1 MSYEN
6 GKTRNVGQYNG
17 LVSAPAVLA
26 GLLLLFFAATF
37 LSDDA
42 MIDTGKLVILPVA
55 AALAAVMG
63 RFWVSALPE
72 DSAINRNSLFVLL
85 FAVVPILL
93 EFLGFIDAILATTFA
108 FMAVS
113 TLFLVKSNRNEE
125 ATILF
130 SMVAGFHVSVAYAA
144 SMPELALAEGDS
156 LQNLL
161 IDVQRAGIAANFFSF
176 YAASLMLGTIFA
188 VLFRGVLYDGG
199 NGSLFDRLPQKI
211 DYSEHR
217 DILVTALA
225 LLIVNLIPLLSL
237 AGISDAA
244 TFEEHHFLGG
254 VWAIVTSVVVMF
266 VAFCRAERWH
276 VLGAVVAVN
285 WLIYTLS
292 HMVEIGVNLPEQL
305 EFLAGNDFGGAF
317 SWLFITFW
325 SNVLAIWLAS
335 SGKFGDIAPRREPS
349 QFRLWWIDNSY
360 SILIGTAVIV
370 GLLVRTGWNVLPAMN
385 ANITGLWDMTG
396 GSDPWYMKRVVD
408 YIVAEHA
415 HFIFDADRAYPRGGI
430 NPRPPLFS
438 WCLALGGM
446 ALGWLTGI
454 SSEEVVWWSVA
465 GLPAIF
471 GALIVLPVAGIANRL
486 HSRQAGIFAAWL
498 MALMPGHIS
507 HSTFGLADHDSFALL
522 FLTLAIYFWVRALGE
537 IGSER
542 VFRNPSSNPLY
553 LVAGIRE
560 MWNRNPIMM
569 AYATLAGISFS
580 TVALGWKGFV
590 YGPGIL
596 FLAFAFQII
605 LNMFRR
611 RDSLPLTS
619 AALQMMLTTFLIPL
633 PFYIWPGLNLLFAP
647 SGFQPMFYIV
657 GFTIALGWV
666 ASSFRDKPWLLVLG
680 SGGVLF
686 GGILSGL
693 WILQT
698 AEYYDGWD
706 ILFTGGFYF
715 SKNKIFGTIGEAQA
729 PSRGVLFASFGPIV
743 TLIALGYAFI
753 LLWRGAREEKQ
764 GLSLAGLWV
773 IIASYMA
780 WTAGRFILNATPAMA
795 VVGAIGIAALWNM
808 ADFSGFIKEWRRAG
822 IGTPRARFRSARTA
836 SVKKPMIPA
845 LVLVFMLV
853 ATQHATYGID
863 SGIPRGETAS
873 GDVDQVIY
881 DITPDV
887 LRFDVGGI
895 SLLDSSSYNPTA
907 NCGNGCWYM
916 GTFGP
921 GFNGGGWNMA
931 YEWLSEQDSDEDFG
945 QRPAFVSWW
954 DYGFQALDSGEHPTV
969 ADNFQSGIPHSG
981 GMLLSSG
988 QEDTLAMFIA
998 TLAQGDRKYSGNGG
1012 FGDDFLAVIENHL
1025 TSVQID
1031 EFQEIL
1037 SLGPGDKE
1045 EVIDRSLVL
1054 IYQNVQEIQDSSF
1067 TGGNLKITTDL
1078 MYGTILD
1085 ENGLP
1090 TEPMWY
1096 VFKDGKQVGNATTN
1110 ETEAKSTFNEAR
1122 GSSQPYDE
1130 QTTHYEIGGYRYTAD
1145 LIDSYD
1151 DVSTD
1156 LHRSNAKLGL
1166 SRAFLTTALSLDEL
1180 VAMYHDISSQ
1190 VVYEVQDYEGS
1201 LGETID
1207 RNNEIRYFAIDDR
1220 LYPLGGAY
1228 YADQSYH
1235 RGQTTGIFYA
1245 PTTLSGLDP
1254 NHYIESV
1261 YETQRGDRP
1270 TVFMSAERYEQEY
1283 LSDVVKQ
1290 QSGAMEDTT
1299 DMIQLV
1305 DIQYQQTESFFE
1317 TMVARIYVGYGT
1329 SSLGLTVDPS
1339 QPGPT
1344 WAISG
1349 TPGSPLENAFPLP
1362 GAMMNHFVIANW
1374 YDDGS
1379 DSPDEDNNSVPDI
1392 FDGGYAAIGRANS
1405 NVKVV
1410 KYYSG
1415 ATVEGTVELNG
1426 IGPVPNARI
1435 LIERD
1440 AFSGEEVVDENGTVT
1455 DQDLRTYWVPIGT
1468 VDADENGHYSFTV
1481 PAGKIRVS
1489 AFFGEPDL
1497 RAARDELTS
1506 GSGGM
1511 LQDVATEVTI
1521 GERNVNLI
1529 TGILGNVSGSQWL
1542 SETIINVSGEDGH
1555 SNGQALINGDIIV
1568 EPSFSTGRLV
1578 WNGEGDFNGQ
1588 AITDAVVELSPA
1600 WDQIQM
1606 EPIMLETSTGSVNGP
1621 DLAFQGIGQ
1630 VTFTGEG
1637 EVISNG
1643 LMTVDNFVGTHT
1655 QTILNGHS
1663 LAGSGEFTGRGILTG
1678 VIDGQDVVDGDCNE
1692 NGTMPENYS
1701 VCTLSDGDFL
1711 IEGAVNATG
1720 RFTSNG
1726 TSSFSQEHNGSSLT
1740 GSGVF
1745 TVDASNDGLESY
1757 GTLNGTG
1764 TFSGEGEFSGPMVQA
1779 GTFHLIDAI
1788 PGNYNVAVIFDD
1800 GTRIEIIDGFNI
1812 PYQGVPSLNQ
1822 IDVAGGS
1829 ISGTLT
1835 DEDGNTLSGSVTMLL
1850 SESEN
1855 NSILGECSEVMYAP
1869 CSLTADEN
1877 GSFEFGPIM
1886 PGEYTFALDMDEDG
1900 FNEVELTHEFDA
1912 EMDSTVD
1919 FPTPVPTV
1927 FDLTFSLNQIIEGVQ
1942 TPVEDLDNLTLLK
1955 SDNSVPPVVAIFD
1968 NNSGNYLAEL
1978 SQGQWI
1984 LSHDLSDS
1992 EQLWEQIDIQSDIS
2006 TSFVFRESMTVVG
2019 TVYYET
2025 NAEVSDSQIQSEV
2038 VDFTQVI
2045 FHWENFTTT
2054 VSTDANGVFNVVLP
2068 IGSVVDAAVFG
2079 NVLNVVNGTRFTVE
2093 EGMENITMV
2102 ARPGYDVS
2110 GNLNLNRLGNY
2121 YSSNLDGWEQ
2131 VTVFATNDAIDAV
2144 WHIEAT
2150 QFGSFNTIL
2159 PAGNWS
2165 FTTDLEWLNASEST
2179 LLVDGENDTL
2189 EMYLYPADSYLEVDF
2204 FLDNSGDNSVAN
2216 GTPVEYKFSVVPVDN
2231 TEGMTVNI
2239 EANGDEWISEGSARV
2254 PLEAGSYRI
2263 NVELS
2268 NARAGDIFGT
2278 RIMSGDAYFEVGFG
2292 GEVIS
2297 RSIGFDPEWKIDLTF
2312 TNESGGPL
2320 ADQLVRFINPEN
2332 TGEVITR
2339 KTDMNGTLVDH
2350 LADGEW
2356 IVVVDSVETDTGVVE
2371 GVRTIITVSE
2381 QTANDAQTISTSEL
2395 ASFSI
2400 RISDSEGVYLQ
2411 GMDLKL
2417 TSNDGLGIVYLDST
2431 NGAGETSGII
2441 SSGSWN
2447 IELNQTMDRT
2457 RYIIDSIELLDGG
2470 LAAGE
2475 NDLIEIIASTHYEL
2489 SGTIFWDLDD
2499 DDDDDVGEGVPEVEI
2514 QMSSEGHDNITQITN
2529 SAGDWSVFVPANT
2542 TWQVSTFREGFDQ
2555 EIESI
2560 AMNAPNS
2567 VEIELTAGYVN
2578 IYGNVTHSDLVDIGD
2593 QVELILI
2600 PSSGMVRDTVVPEK
2614 VLVDGVWNGQWTASV
2629 EPGRW
2634 VIRATLEAS
2643 NLIGM
2648 ASINAD
2654 ISDGGNVDIDLVYG
2668 GWLYLSTQWLDFNGT
2683 QHHASESQ
2691 IEGADIVDE
2700 VEFILSSG
2708 AGVRWDVMLSE
2719 TGEISILMP
2728 TGTIGIEG
2736 KFSVE
2741 QMDRVME
2748 YSTSKSISVPG
2759 SGTDL
2764 TASVTQDILFDRI
2777 SNHTISGTIVSV
2789 TGGELTDAGE
2799 FDDVQAT
2806 LGDDG
2811 DYDSIEFTMSLD
2823 YLGHEPVSTYTVSGN
2838 VAGTDGKDWSV
2849 EVWDDSI
2856 DNWTTP
2862 FTFEFGLDSNN
2873 STSYD
2878 NLRLR
2883 ITPAN
2888 QSTAQSLSNGH
2899 TVDIRFTSADGYQFE
2914 QEVVV
2919 RIPQFHNFELREPL
2933 LDIYG
2938 IRPGEELSIPILFT
2952 NSGNGDERFEFV
2964 FDDTQLPPDWERTG
2978 ATSHTLGAFVDS
2990 THTIKVIAPEN
3001 ATGTED
3007 FIITMSVTD
3016 KNNGTY
3022 APLVIRVKT
3031 SLPVLEISNVY
3042 SNGDPL
3048 FGTIHTFTVVVENT
3062 GLVDAQDVKLVGTVR
3077 GKNVTSS
3084 VTQDVLSG
3092 DSVTYLIDVNLTD
3105 FDGPS
3110 QEWFDFEIVTE
3121 GQEFSEEPEIVSKRY
3136 SLKAPAVDD
3145 STATTVIGVVLA
3157 LILVFVVWYFTR
3169 SGSRRPGAPF

>member
-1 MSYEN
+1 M
-6 GKTRNVGQYNG
+6 
-17 LVSAPAVLA
+17 
-26 GLLLLFFAATF
+26 
-37 LSDDA
+37 
-42 MIDTGKLVILPVA
+42 
-55 AALAAVMG
+55 
-63 RFWVSALPE
+63 
-72 DSAINRNSLFVLL
+72 
-85 FAVVPILL
+85 
-93 EFLGFIDAILATTFA
+93 
-108 FMAVS
+108 
-113 TLFLVKSNRNEE
+113 
-125 ATILF
+125 
-130 SMVAGFHVSVAYAA
+130 
-144 SMPELALAEGDS
+144 
-156 LQNLL
+156 
-161 IDVQRAGIAANFFSF
+161 
-176 YAASLMLGTIFA
+176 
-188 VLFRGVLYDGG
+188 
-199 NGSLFDRLPQKI
+199 
-211 DYSEHR
+211 
-217 DILVTALA
+217 
-225 LLIVNLIPLLSL
+225 IVNLIPLYSL
-237 AGISDAA
+237 ATISDAA
-244 TFEEHHFLGG
+244 TFEEHHYLGG
-254 VWAIVTSVVVMF
+254 VWALVTSVVVMF

-292 HMVEIGVNLPEQL
+292 HLVEIGVSLPEQL
-305 EFLAGNDFGGAF
+305 EFLAGNDFAGAF
-317 SWLFITFW
+317 SWFFITFW
-325 SNVLAIWLAS
+325 LNVLAIMLAS
-335 SGKFGDIAPRREPS
+335 SGRFGDIAPRREPS
-349 QFRLWWIDNSY
+349 QFRLWWRDNSY
-360 SILIGTAVIV
+360 SILVGSAVIV
-370 GLLVRTGWNVLPAMN
+370 GLLIRTGWNVLPAMN

-415 HFIFDADRAYPRGGI
+415 HFIFDADRSYPSGGI

-438 WCLALGGM
+438 WGLALGGL
-446 ALGWLTGI
+446 ALEWLTGI
-454 SSEEVVWWSVA
+454 AAEEVVWWSVA
-465 GLPAIF
+465 GMPAIF

-486 HSRQAGIFAAWL
+486 HSAQAGIFAAWL

-542 VFRNPSSNPLY
+542 VFRNPSANPLY
-553 LVAGIRE
+553 LIAGIRE
-560 MWNRNPIMM
+560 MWNRNPVMM
-569 AYATLAGISFS
+569 SYATLAGISFS

-596 FLAFAFQII
+596 FLAFAFQIV

-619 AALQMMLTTFLIPL
+619 AALQMMFTTFLIPL
-633 PFYIWPGLNLLFAP
+633 PFYIWPGLNLLWAP

-657 GFTIALGWV
+657 GFTFALGWV

-680 SGGVLF
+680 SGGLLF
-686 GGILSGL
+686 GGILSAL

-764 GLSLAGLWV
+764 GLSLVGLWV
-773 IIASYMA
+773 LIASYMA

-808 ADFSGFIKEWRRAG
+808 ADFSGFVKEWRRAG

-853 ATQHATYGID
+853 ATQHATYGVD

-887 LRFDVGGI
+887 MRFDIGGL

-945 QRPAFVSWW
+945 RRPAFVSWW

-998 TLAQGDRKYSGNGG
+998 TLAQGDRQYSANGE
-1012 FGDDFLAVIENHL
+1012 FGEEFTQTIQNHL
-1025 TSVQID
+1025 TTEQIE
-1031 EFQEIL
+1031 EFHDIL
-1037 SLGPGDKE
+1037 SLGPGQKQF
-1045 EVIDRSLVL
+1045 VIDRSLVL
-1054 IYQNVQEIQDSSF
+1054 IYQNVQEVQDSSF
-1067 TGGNLKITTDL
+1067 TAGNLEITTDL
-1078 MYGTILD
+1078 MHGTILD

-1090 TEPMWY
+1090 TEPMWF

-1110 ETEAKSTFNEAR
+1110 ETEAKSIFDQAR
-1122 GSSQPYDE
+1122 GSSQPYE
-1130 QTTHYEIGGYRYTAD
+1130 EHTTHYEIGGYRYTAD
-1145 LIDSYD
+1145 LIESYD
-1151 DVSTD
+1151 DVSTN
-1156 LHRSNAKLGL
+1156 LHRANAKLGL
-1166 SRAFLTTALSLDEL
+1166 SRAFLTTALTLDEL
-1180 VAMYHDISSQ
+1180 VEMYHDISSQ

-1201 LGETID
+1201 LGETIE

-1270 TVFMSAERYEQEY
+1270 TVFMTAERYEQEY
-1283 LSDVVKQ
+1283 MSDVVKQ
-1290 QSGAMEDTT
+1290 QSGAMEDST

-1392 FDGGYAAIGRANS
+1392 FDGGYAAIGRANA

-1415 ATVEGTVELNG
+1415 ATIEGTVELDG
-1426 IGPVPNARI
+1426 IGPIPNARI

-1440 AFSGEEVVDENGTVT
+1440 AFSGEEVADENGTVT
-1455 DQDLRTYWVPIGT
+1455 DQDPRTYWIPIGT
-1468 VDADENGHYSFTV
+1468 VDADENGDYSFTV

-1489 AFFGEPDL
+1489 AFFGESDL
-1497 RAARDELTS
+1497 RAARDELAS
-1506 GSGGM
+1506 GGGGM
-1511 LQDVATEVTI
+1511 LQDVATESTI

-1568 EPSFSTGRLV
+1568 EPSFSTGRLI
-1578 WNGEGDFNGQ
+1578 WNGAGSFSGQ

-1606 EPIMLETSTGSVNGP
+1606 QPIMLETSTGSVNGP

-1643 LMTVDNFVGTHT
+1643 LMTVNDFVGTHT
-1655 QTILNGHS
+1655 QTILHGHS
-1663 LAGSGEFTGRGILTG
+1663 LAGSGEFTGRGTLSG
-1678 VIDGQDVVDGDCNE
+1678 VIDGEEIVDGDCNE

-1701 VCTLSDGDFL
+1701 VCSLSDGDFL
-1711 IEGAVNATG
+1711 IEGAINATG

-1726 TSSFSQEHNGSSLT
+1726 TSSFSQEHNGSSLI
-1740 GSGVF
+1740 GAGVF
-1745 TVDASNDGLESY
+1745 TVDASNDELESY

-1788 PGNYNVAVIFDD
+1788 PGNYNVAVIFND
-1800 GTRIEIIDGFNI
+1800 GTRIEIIDGFNV
-1812 PYQGVPSLNQ
+1812 PFRGVPSLHQ

-1835 DEDGNTLSGSVTMLL
+1835 DENGNTLAGSVTMVH
-1850 SESEN
+1850 SESDN
-1855 NSILGECSEVMYAP
+1855 DTILGECSEVMYAP
-1869 CSLTADEN
+1869 CMLTADEN

-1886 PGEYTFALDMDEDG
+1886 PGEYYFALDMDEDG
-1900 FNEVELTHEFDA
+1900 FNEVELRHEFDA
-1912 EMDSTVD
+1912 EMDSQVE
-1919 FPTPVPTV
+1919 FPTPIPNV
-1927 FDLTFSLNQIIEGVQ
+1927 FDLRFSLSQIVDGLQ
-1942 TPVEDLDNLTLLK
+1942 TPVENLDNLTLAK
-1955 SDNSVPPVVAIFD
+1955 SDNSAAPVVAVFD
-1968 NNSGNYLAEL
+1968 NVSGEYLAEL
-1978 SQGQWI
+1978 PQGQWI

-1992 EQLWEQIDIQSDIS
+1992 EQLWEQIELESDIS
-2006 TSFVFRESMTVVG
+2006 TSFTFRESMNVIG
-2019 TVYYET
+2019 TVYYDT
-2025 NAEVSDSQIQSEV
+2025 NAEVTNSTIQAEV

-2054 VSTDANGVFNVVLP
+2054 ETTDANGVFNVVLP

-2102 ARPGYDVS
+2102 ARPGYDVN

-2121 YSSNLDGWEQ
+2121 YSSNLEGWEQ
-2131 VTVFATNDAIDAV
+2131 VTVFATNEDIDAV
-2144 WHIEAT
+2144 WHIDVT
-2150 QFGSFNTIL
+2150 QFGTFNTIL
-2159 PAGNWS
+2159 PEGNWT
-2165 FTTDLEWLNASEST
+2165 FTTDLEWLNASEAT
-2179 LLVDGENDTL
+2179 LMVDGENDTV
-2189 EMYLYPADSYLEVDF
+2189 EMYLYPAMSFLEIDF
-2204 FLDNSGDNSVAN
+2204 FLDNTGDNSVAN
-2216 GTPVEYKFSVVPVDN
+2216 GTLVNYQFSIVPLENSAGLTINVEEDG
-2231 TEGMTVNI
+2231 E
-2239 EANGDEWISEGSARV
+2239 EWISQGFARV
-2254 PLEAGSYRI
+2254 PVEAGSYRI

-2278 RIMSGDAYFEVGFG
+2278 RIMTGDAYFEVGFG
-2292 GEVIS
+2292 GEVVS
-2297 RSIGFDPEWKIDLTF
+2297 RSIGFDPEWKVDLTF

-2320 ADQLVRFINPEN
+2320 VDQLVRFINPEN
-2332 TGEVITR
+2332 SGEVITR
-2339 KTDMNGTLVDH
+2339 KTDMNGTLIDH

-2356 IVVVDSVETDTGVVE
+2356 IVVIDSVETDTGVIE
-2371 GVRTIITVSE
+2371 GVRTTISVSE
-2381 QTANDAQTISTSEL
+2381 QNANNAVTISTSEL
-2395 ASFSI
+2395 ASFSV
-2400 RISDSEGVYLQ
+2400 RISDSNGIYLQ
-2411 GMDLKL
+2411 DMDLKL
-2417 TSNDGLGIVYLDST
+2417 TSNDGLGTVYLDST
-2431 NGAGETSGII
+2431 DESGQTSGII

-2447 IELNQTMDRT
+2447 IELNQTVDRT
-2457 RYIIDSIELLDGG
+2457 RYVISSIELLDGG
-2470 LAAGE
+2470 LVAGE
-2475 NDLIEIIASTHYEL
+2475 NDLIDIIASTHYEM
-2489 SGTIFWDLDD
+2489 SGTIFWDHDD
-2499 DDDDDVGEGVPEVEI
+2499 DDDADVGEGVPDVEI
-2514 QMSSEGHDNITQITN
+2514 LMTSEGQDNISQITN
-2529 SAGDWSVFVPANT
+2529 AAGEWSVFVPADT

-2555 EIESI
+2555 EMESI

-2567 VEIELTAGYVN
+2567 VEIELTAGYVD
-2578 IYGNVTHSDLVDIGD
+2578 IFGNVSHSDLSNIGE

-2600 PSSGMVRDTVVPEK
+2600 PSHGMVRDRVVPDK
-2614 VLVDGVWNGQWTASV
+2614 VFENGVWNGQWTASV

-2634 VIRATLEAS
+2634 IIRATLESS
-2643 NLIGM
+2643 NLVGM
-2648 ASINAD
+2648 ASIDAD
-2654 ISDGGNVDIDLVYG
+2654 ISDGGNVDIDLLYG
-2668 GWLYLSTQWLDFNGT
+2668 GWLYLATQWLDFNGT
-2683 QHHASESQ
+2683 QHHASESEIQ
-2691 IEGADIVDE
+2691 GAEIIGE

-2708 AGVRWDVMLSE
+2708 AGVRWDAMLTE

-2728 TGTIGIEG
+2728 TGMIGVEG
-2736 KFSVE
+2736 SFSVD

-2748 YSTSKSISVPG
+2748 YSTSKSINVPG

-2777 SNHTISGTIVSV
+2777 SNHTISATIVSV
-2789 TGGELTDAGE
+2789 TGGELTDEGE

-2806 LGDDG
+2806 LGDEG
-2811 DYDSIEFTMSLD
+2811 EYDSIEFTMSLD
-2823 YLGHEPVSTYTVSGN
+2823 YLGHETVSSYTVSGN
-2838 VAGTDGKDWSV
+2838 VAGTDGQYWSV
-2849 EVWDDSI
+2849 EAWDQSAE
-2856 DNWTTP
+2856 NWTSP

-2873 STSYD
+2873 STTYD
-2878 NLRLR
+2878 NLLLR

-2888 QSTAQSLSNGH
+2888 QSTAQSLTNGH

-2914 QEVVV
+2914 QEVIV
-2919 RIPQFHNFELREPL
+2919 RIPQFHDFELREPL

-2938 IRPGEELSIPILFT
+2938 IRPGEELSIPLLFT

-2964 FDDTQLPPDWERTG
+2964 FDDTQLPPDWQRTG
-2978 ATSHTLGAFVDS
+2978 ATSHTVGAFVDT

-3001 ATGTED
+3001 ATGSED
-3007 FIITMSVTD
+3007 FIITISVTD

-3022 APLVIRVKT
+3022 PPLVIRVKT

-3062 GLVDAQDVKLVGTVR
+3062 GLVDAEKVKLVGTVR
-3077 GKNVTSS
+3077 GKNVSSS

-3092 DSVTYLIDVNLTD
+3092 DSVTYLIDINLTD

-3110 QEWFDFEIVTE
+3110 QEWFDFEISTE
-3121 GQEFSEEPEIVSKRY
+3121 GQEFGEEPETVSKRY
-3136 SLKAPAVDD
+3136 SLKAQAVDD
-3145 STATTVIGVVLA
+3145 STPTTVIGIILA
-3157 LILVFVVWYFTR
+3157 IILVFVVWYFTR

>member
-6 GKTRNVGQYNG
+6 GKTRDVGQYNG

-26 GLLLLFFAATF
+26 GLLLLLFAATS

-72 DSAINRNSLFVLL
+72 DSPLNRNSLFVLL
-85 FAVVPILL
+85 FAVGPIAL
-93 EFLGFIDAILATTFA
+93 EILGFIDAILATTFA
-108 FMAVS
+108 FVAVS
-113 TLFLVKSNRNEE
+113 TLILVKSNRNEE

-130 SMVAGFHVSVAYAA
+130 SMVAGFHVSAAYAA
-144 SMPELALAEGDS
+144 SMPELALSEGDS

-199 NGSLFDRLPQKI
+199 NGSLFDRLPKKI
-211 DYSEHR
+211 DFSEHR
-217 DILVTALA
+217 DILITSFI
-225 LLIVNLIPLLSL
+225 LLIVNLIPLYSL
-237 AGISDAA
+237 ATISDAA
-244 TFEEHHFLGG
+244 TFEEHHYLGG
-254 VWAIVTSVVVMF
+254 VWALVTSVVVMF

-292 HMVEIGVNLPEQL
+292 HLVEIGVSLPEQL

-317 SWLFITFW
+317 SWFFITFW
-325 SNVLAIWLAS
+325 LNVLAIMLAS
-335 SGKFGDIAPRREPS
+335 NGRFGDIAPRREPS
-349 QFRLWWIDNSY
+349 QFRLWWRDNSY
-360 SILIGTAVIV
+360 SILVGSAVIV
-370 GLLVRTGWNVLPAMN
+370 GLLIRTGWNVLPAMN

-415 HFIFDADRAYPRGGI
+415 HFIFDADRSYPSGGI

-438 WCLALGGM
+438 WCLALGGL
-446 ALGWLTGI
+446 ALEWLTGI
-454 SSEEVVWWSVA
+454 AAEEVVWWSVA

-486 HSRQAGIFAAWL
+486 HSAQAGIFAAWL

-542 VFRNPSSNPLY
+542 VFRDPSANPLY

-560 MWNRNPIMM
+560 MWNRNPVMM
-569 AYATLAGISFS
+569 SYATLAGISFS

-596 FLAFAFQII
+596 FLAFAFQIV

-619 AALQMMLTTFLIPL
+619 AALQMMFTTFLIPL
-633 PFYIWPGLNLLFAP
+633 PFYIWPGLNLLWAP

-680 SGGVLF
+680 SGGLLF
-686 GGILSGL
+686 GGILSAL

-764 GLSLAGLWV
+764 GLSLVGLWV
-773 IIASYMA
+773 LIASYMA

-808 ADFSGFIKEWRRAG
+808 ADFSSFIKEWRRAG

-836 SVKKPMIPA
+836 SMKKPMIPA

-887 LRFDVGGI
+887 MRFDIGGL

-931 YEWLSEQDSDEDFG
+931 YDWLSEQDSDEDFG

-981 GMLLSSG
+981 GMLLSSS

-998 TLAQGDRKYSGNGG
+998 TLAQGDRQYSGNGE
-1012 FGDDFLAVIENHL
+1012 FGEEFTQAIQNHL
-1025 TSVQID
+1025 TTEQIE
-1031 EFQEIL
+1031 EFHDIL
-1037 SLGPGDKE
+1037 SLGPGQKQF
-1045 EVIDRSLVL
+1045 VIDRSLVL
-1054 IYQNVQEIQDSSF
+1054 IYQNVQEVQDSSF
-1067 TGGNLKITTDL
+1067 TAGNLKITTDL
-1078 MYGTILD
+1078 MHGTILD

-1090 TEPMWY
+1090 TEPMWF

-1110 ETEAKSTFNEAR
+1110 ETEAKSIFDQAR
-1122 GSSQPYDE
+1122 GSSQPYEE

-1145 LIDSYD
+1145 LIESYD
-1151 DVSTD
+1151 DVSTN
-1156 LHRSNAKLGL
+1156 LHRANAKLGL
-1166 SRAFLTTALSLDEL
+1166 SRAFLTTALTLDEL
-1180 VAMYHDISSQ
+1180 VEMYHDISSQ

-1201 LGETID
+1201 LGETIE

-1283 LSDVVKQ
+1283 MSDVVKQ
-1290 QSGAMEDTT
+1290 QSGAMEDST

-1415 ATVEGTVELNG
+1415 ATIEGTVELDG

-1440 AFSGEEVVDENGTVT
+1440 AFSGEEVADENGTVT
-1455 DQDLRTYWVPIGT
+1455 DQDPRTYWIPIGT
-1468 VDADENGHYSFTV
+1468 VDADENGDYSFTV

-1489 AFFGEPDL
+1489 AFFGESDL
-1497 RAARDELTS
+1497 RAARDELAS
-1506 GSGGM
+1506 GGGGM
-1511 LQDVATEVTI
+1511 LQDVATESTI

-1568 EPSFSTGRLV
+1568 EPSFSTGRLI
-1578 WNGEGDFNGQ
+1578 WNGAGSFSGQ

-1606 EPIMLETSTGSVNGP
+1606 QPIMLETSTGSVNGP

-1643 LMTVDNFVGTHT
+1643 LMTVNDFVGTHT
-1655 QTILNGHS
+1655 QTILHGHS
-1663 LAGSGEFTGRGILTG
+1663 LAGYGEFTGRGTLSGI
-1678 VIDGQDVVDGDCNE
+1678 IDGEDIVDGDCNE

-1701 VCTLSDGDFL
+1701 VCSLSGGDFL

-1726 TSSFSQEHNGSSLT
+1726 TSSFSQEHNGSSLI
-1740 GSGVF
+1740 GAGVF
-1745 TVDASNDGLESY
+1745 TVDASNEELDSY

-1788 PGNYNVAVIFDD
+1788 PGNYNVAVIFND
-1800 GTRIEIIDGFNI
+1800 GTRIEIIDGFNV
-1812 PYQGVPSLNQ
+1812 PFRGVPSLHQ

-1835 DEDGNTLSGSVTMLL
+1835 DQNGNTLAGSVTMVH
-1850 SESEN
+1850 SESDN
-1855 NSILGECSEVMYAP
+1855 DTILGECSEVMYAP
-1869 CSLTADEN
+1869 CMLTADEN

-1900 FNEVELTHEFDA
+1900 FNEVELRHEFDA
-1912 EMDSTVD
+1912 EMDSQVE
-1919 FPTPVPTV
+1919 FPTPIPTV
-1927 FDLTFSLNQIIEGVQ
+1927 FDLRFSLSQIVDGLQTSVEGL
-1942 TPVEDLDNLTLLK
+1942 ENLTLVK
-1955 SDNSVPPVVAIFD
+1955 SDNSAAPVVAVFD
-1968 NNSGNYLAEL
+1968 NDTGEYLAEL

-1992 EQLWEQIDIQSDIS
+1992 EQLWEQIDLESDIS
-2006 TSFVFRESMTVVG
+2006 TSFTFRESMNVIG
-2019 TVYYET
+2019 TVYYDT
-2025 NAEVSDSQIQSEV
+2025 NAEVTDSTIQAEV

-2054 VSTDANGVFNVVLP
+2054 ETTDANGVFNVVLP

-2079 NVLNVVNGTRFTVE
+2079 SVLNVVNGTRFTVE

-2102 ARPGYDVS
+2102 ARPGYDVN

-2121 YSSNLDGWEQ
+2121 YSSNLEGWEQ
-2131 VTVFATNDAIDAV
+2131 VTVFATNDDIDAV
-2144 WHIEAT
+2144 WHIDVT
-2150 QFGSFNTIL
+2150 QFGTFNTIL
-2159 PAGNWS
+2159 PEGNWT
-2165 FTTDLEWLNASEST
+2165 FTTDLEWLNASEAT
-2179 LLVDGENDTL
+2179 LMVDGENDTV
-2189 EMYLYPADSYLEVDF
+2189 EMYLYPAMSFLEIDF
-2204 FLDNSGDNSVAN
+2204 FLDNTGDNSVAN
-2216 GTPVEYKFSVVPVDN
+2216 GTLVNYQFSIVPLENSAGLTINVEEDG
-2231 TEGMTVNI
+2231 E
-2239 EANGDEWISEGSARV
+2239 EWISQGFARV
-2254 PLEAGSYRI
+2254 PVEAGSYRI

-2278 RIMSGDAYFEVGFG
+2278 RIMTGDAYFEVGFG
-2292 GEVIS
+2292 GEVVS
-2297 RSIGFDPEWKIDLTF
+2297 RSIGFDPEWKVDLTF

-2320 ADQLVRFINPEN
+2320 VDQLVRFINPEN
-2332 TGEVITR
+2332 SGEVITR
-2339 KTDMNGTLVDH
+2339 KTDMNGTLIDH

-2356 IVVVDSVETDTGVVE
+2356 IVVIESVETDTGVIE
-2371 GVRTIITVSE
+2371 GVRTTISVSE
-2381 QTANDAQTISTSEL
+2381 QNANNAVTISTSEL
-2395 ASFSI
+2395 ASFSA
-2400 RISDSEGVYLQ
+2400 RISDSNGIYLQ
-2411 GMDLKL
+2411 DMDLKL
-2417 TSNDGLGIVYLDST
+2417 TSNDGLGTVYLDST
-2431 NGAGETSGII
+2431 DESGQTSGII

-2447 IELNQTMDRT
+2447 IELNQTVDRT
-2457 RYIIDSIELLDGG
+2457 RYVISSIELLDGG
-2470 LAAGE
+2470 LVAGE
-2475 NDLIEIIASTHYEL
+2475 NDLIDIIASTHYEM
-2489 SGTIFWDLDD
+2489 SGTIFWDHDD
-2499 DDDDDVGEGVPEVEI
+2499 DDDADVGEGVPDVEI
-2514 QMSSEGHDNITQITN
+2514 LMTSEGQDNISQITN
-2529 SAGDWSVFVPANT
+2529 AAGGWSVFVPADT

-2555 EIESI
+2555 EMESI

-2567 VEIELTAGYVN
+2567 VEIELTAGYVD
-2578 IYGNVTHSDLVDIGD
+2578 IFGNVSHSDLSNIGE

-2600 PSSGMVRDTVVPEK
+2600 PSHGMVRDRVVPDK
-2614 VLVDGVWNGQWTASV
+2614 VFENGVWNGQWTASV

-2634 VIRATLEAS
+2634 IIRATLESS
-2643 NLIGM
+2643 NLVGM
-2648 ASINAD
+2648 ASIDAD
-2654 ISDGGNVDIDLVYG
+2654 ISDGGNVDIDLLYG
-2668 GWLYLSTQWLDFNGT
+2668 GWLYLATQWLDFNGT
-2683 QHHASESQ
+2683 QHHASESEIQ
-2691 IEGADIVDE
+2691 GAEIIDE
-2700 VEFILSSG
+2700 AEFILSSG
-2708 AGVRWDVMLSE
+2708 AGVRWDAMLTE

-2728 TGTIGIEG
+2728 TGMIGVEG
-2736 KFSVE
+2736 SFSVD

-2748 YSTSKSISVPG
+2748 YSTSKSINVPG

-2777 SNHTISGTIVSV
+2777 SNHTISATIVSV
-2789 TGGELTDAGE
+2789 TGGELTDEGE
-2799 FDDVQAT
+2799 FDDIQAT
-2806 LGDDG
+2806 LGDEG
-2811 DYDSIEFTMSLD
+2811 EYDSIEFTMSLD
-2823 YLGHEPVSTYTVSGN
+2823 YLGHETVSSYTVSGN
-2838 VAGTDGKDWSV
+2838 VAGTDGQYWSV
-2849 EVWDDSI
+2849 EVWDQSVE
-2856 DNWTTP
+2856 NWTSP

-2873 STSYD
+2873 STTYD
-2878 NLRLR
+2878 NLLLR

-2888 QSTAQSLSNGH
+2888 QSTAQSLTNGH

-2914 QEVVV
+2914 QEVIV
-2919 RIPQFHNFELREPL
+2919 RIPQFHDFELREPL

-2938 IRPGEELSIPILFT
+2938 IRPGEELSIPLLFT

-2964 FDDTQLPPDWERTG
+2964 FDDTQLPPDWQRTG
-2978 ATSHTLGAFVDS
+2978 ATSHTVGAFVDT

-3007 FIITMSVTD
+3007 FIITISVTD

-3022 APLVIRVKT
+3022 PPLVIRVKT

-3048 FGTIHTFTVVVENT
+3048 FGTIHTFTLVVENT
-3062 GLVDAQDVKLVGTVR
+3062 GLVDAEKVKLVGTVR
-3077 GKNVTSS
+3077 GKNVSSS

-3092 DSVTYLIDVNLTD
+3092 DSVTYLIDINLTD
-3105 FDGPS
+3105 FEGPS
-3110 QEWFDFEIVTE
+3110 QEWFDFEISTE
-3121 GQEFSEEPEIVSKRY
+3121 GQEFGEEPEIVSKRY
-3136 SLKAPAVDD
+3136 SLKAQAVDD
-3145 STATTVIGVVLA
+3145 STPTTVIGIILA

>member
-1 MSYEN
+1 MPYEN
-6 GKTRNVGQYNG
+6 GKTGDVGQYNG
-17 LVSAPAVLA
+17 LVSTPAVLA
-26 GLLLLFFAATF
+26 GLLLLLFAATS

-72 DSAINRNSLFVLL
+72 DSPLNRNSIFVLI
-85 FAVVPILL
+85 FAVGPVAL
-93 EFLGFIDAILATTFA
+93 EILGFIDAILATTVA
-108 FMAVS
+108 FVAVS
-113 TLFLVKSNRNEE
+113 TLILVKSNRNEE
-125 ATILF
+125 ATIVF

-144 SMPELALAEGDS
+144 SMPELALSEGDS

-188 VLFRGVLYDGG
+188 VLFRGVLYEGG
-199 NGSLFDRLPQKI
+199 NGSLFERLPKKI
-211 DYSEHR
+211 DFSEHR
-217 DILVTALA
+217 DILITSFI
-225 LLIVNLIPLLSL
+225 LLIVNLIPLFSI
-237 AGISDAA
+237 ATISDAA
-244 TFEEHHFLGG
+244 TFEGHHYLGG
-254 VWAIVTSVVVMF
+254 VWALVTSAVVMF

-285 WLIYTLS
+285 WLIYTIS
-292 HMVEIGVNLPEQL
+292 HLVEIGVSLPEQL

-317 SWLFITFW
+317 SWFFITFW
-325 SNVLAIWLAS
+325 LNVLAIMLAS
-335 SGKFGDIAPRREPS
+335 SGRFGDIAPRREPS
-349 QFRLWWIDNSY
+349 QFRLWWRDNSY
-360 SILIGTAVIV
+360 SILVGSAVIT
-370 GLLVRTGWNVLPAMN
+370 GLLIRTGWNVLPAMN

-415 HFIFDADRAYPRGGI
+415 HFIFDADRSYPSGGI

-438 WCLALGGM
+438 WCLALGGL
-446 ALGWLTGI
+446 ALEWLTGI
-454 SSEEVVWWSVA
+454 AAEEVVWWSVA

-486 HSRQAGIFAAWL
+486 HSAQAGIFAAWL

-542 VFRNPSSNPLY
+542 VFRDPSANPLY

-560 MWNRNPIMM
+560 MWNRNPVMM
-569 AYATLAGISFS
+569 SYATLAGISFS

-596 FLAFAFQII
+596 FLAFAFQIV

-619 AALQMMLTTFLIPL
+619 AALQMMFTTFLIPL
-633 PFYIWPGLNLLFAP
+633 PFYIWPGLNLLWAP

-680 SGGVLF
+680 SGGLLF
-686 GGILSGL
+686 GGILSAL

-743 TLIALGYAFI
+743 TLIALSYAFI

-764 GLSLAGLWV
+764 GLSLVGLWV
-773 IIASYMA
+773 LIASYMA

-887 LRFDVGGI
+887 MRFDIGGL
-895 SLLDSSSYNPTA
+895 SLLDSSTYNPTA

-931 YEWLSEQDSDEDFG
+931 YEWLSEQDSDTDFT

-981 GMLLSSG
+981 GMLLSSS

-998 TLAQGDRKYSGNGG
+998 TLAQGDRQYSGNGE
-1012 FGDDFLAVIENHL
+1012 FGEEFTQAIQNHL
-1025 TSVQID
+1025 TAEQIE
-1031 EFQEIL
+1031 EFHDIL
-1037 SLGPGDKE
+1037 SLGPGQKQF
-1045 EVIDRSLVL
+1045 VIDRSLVL
-1054 IYQNVQEIQDSSF
+1054 IYQNVQEVQDSSF
-1067 TGGNLKITTDL
+1067 TAGNLKITTDL
-1078 MYGTILD
+1078 MHGTILD

-1090 TEPMWY
+1090 TEPMWF
-1096 VFKDGKQVGNATTN
+1096 VFKDGKQVGNATLN
-1110 ETEAKSTFNEAR
+1110 ETEAKSIFNQAR
-1122 GSSQPYDE
+1122 GSSQPYEE

-1145 LIDSYD
+1145 LIESYD
-1151 DVSTD
+1151 DVSTN
-1156 LHRSNAKLGL
+1156 LHRANAKLGL
-1166 SRAFLTTALSLDEL
+1166 SRAFLTTALTLDEL
-1180 VAMYHDISSQ
+1180 VEMYHDISSQ

-1201 LGETID
+1201 LGETVE

-1261 YETQRGDRP
+1261 YETQRGNRP
-1270 TVFMSAERYEQEY
+1270 TVFMSSERYEQEY
-1283 LSDVVKQ
+1283 MSDVVKQ
-1290 QSGAMEDTT
+1290 QSGAMEDST

-1415 ATVEGTVELNG
+1415 ATIEGTVELDG

-1440 AFSGEEVVDENGTVT
+1440 AFSGEEVADENGNVI
-1455 DQDLRTYWVPIGT
+1455 DQDPRTYWIPIGT

-1489 AFFGEPDL
+1489 AFFGESDL

-1506 GSGGM
+1506 GGGGM
-1511 LQDVATEVTI
+1511 LQDVATESTT
-1521 GERNVNLI
+1521 GERNVNLV

-1568 EPSFSTGRLV
+1568 EPSFSTGRLI
-1578 WNGEGDFNGQ
+1578 WNGAGSFGGE
-1588 AITDAVVELSPA
+1588 AITDAVVELSPT
-1600 WDQIQM
+1600 WDQIEMQ
-1606 EPIMLETSTGSVNGP
+1606 PIMLETSTGSVNGP

-1643 LMTVDNFVGTHT
+1643 LMTVSDFVGTHT
-1655 QTILNGHS
+1655 QTILSGHS
-1663 LAGSGEFTGRGILTG
+1663 LAGSGEFTGRGTLSG
-1678 VIDGQDVVDGDCNE
+1678 VIDGEDIVDGECNE

-1701 VCTLSDGDFL
+1701 VCSLSDGDFL
-1711 IEGAVNATG
+1711 IDGAVNATG

-1726 TSSFSQEHNGSSLT
+1726 TSSFSQEHNGSSLI
-1740 GSGVF
+1740 GAGVF
-1745 TVDASNDGLESY
+1745 TVDASNEELDSY

-1788 PGNYNVAVIFDD
+1788 PGNYNVAVIFND
-1800 GTRIEIIDGFNI
+1800 GTRIEIIDGFNV
-1812 PYQGVPSLNQ
+1812 PFRGVPSLHE

-1829 ISGTLT
+1829 ISGILT
-1835 DEDGNTLSGSVTMLL
+1835 DENGNILAGSVTMVH
-1850 SESEN
+1850 SESDN
-1855 NSILGECSEVMYAP
+1855 DTILGECSDVMYAP
-1869 CSLTADEN
+1869 CRLTADEN
-1877 GSFEFGPIM
+1877 GSFEFGPII

-1900 FNEVELTHEFDA
+1900 FNEVELMHEFDA
-1912 EMDSTVD
+1912 EMDSQVE
-1919 FPTPVPTV
+1919 FPTPIPTV
-1927 FDLTFSLNQIIEGVQ
+1927 FDLRFSLSQIVDGIQ
-1942 TPVEDLDNLTLLK
+1942 TPVDGLENLTLVK
-1955 SDNSVPPVVAIFD
+1955 SDNSAPPVVAVFD
-1968 NNSGNYLAEL
+1968 NISGEYMAEL

-1992 EQLWEQIDIQSDIS
+1992 EQLWEQIELESDIS
-2006 TSFVFRESMTVVG
+2006 TSFTFRESMNVIG
-2019 TVYYET
+2019 TVYYDT
-2025 NAEVSDSQIQSEV
+2025 NAEVTNSPIQAEI

-2054 VSTDANGVFNVVLP
+2054 ETTDANGVFNVVLP
-2068 IGSVVDAAVFG
+2068 IGSVVDATVFG

-2102 ARPGYDVS
+2102 ARPGYDVN

-2121 YSSNLDGWEQ
+2121 YSSNLEGWEQ
-2131 VTVFATNDAIDAV
+2131 VTVFATNDEIDAV
-2144 WHIEAT
+2144 WHIDVT
-2150 QFGSFNTIL
+2150 QFGTFNTIL
-2159 PAGNWS
+2159 PDGNWT
-2165 FTTDLEWLNASEST
+2165 FTTNLDWLNASEAT
-2179 LLVDGENDTL
+2179 LMVDGENDTI
-2189 EMYLYPADSYLEVDF
+2189 EMYLYPAMSFLEIDF
-2204 FLDNSGDNSVAN
+2204 FLDNTGDNNATN
-2216 GTPVEYKFSVVPVDN
+2216 GTPVNYQFSIVPFENSAGLTINVD
-2231 TEGMTVNI
+2231 EDG
-2239 EANGDEWISEGSARV
+2239 EEWISQGFARV
-2254 PLEAGSYRI
+2254 PVEAGSYRI

-2268 NARAGDIFGT
+2268 NARTGDIFGT
-2278 RIMSGDAYFEVGFG
+2278 RIMTGDAYFEVGFG
-2292 GEVIS
+2292 GEVVS

-2320 ADQLVRFINPEN
+2320 VDQLVRFINPEN
-2332 TGEVITR
+2332 SGEVITR
-2339 KTDMNGTLVDH
+2339 KTDLNGTLIDH

-2356 IVVVDSVETDTGVVE
+2356 IVVIDSVETDTGVIE
-2371 GVRTIITVSE
+2371 GVRTTITVSE
-2381 QTANDAQTISTSEL
+2381 QNANNAETISTSEL
-2395 ASFSI
+2395 ASFSV
-2400 RISDSEGVYLQ
+2400 RISDSDGVYLEN
-2411 GMDLKL
+2411 MELKL

-2431 NGAGETSGII
+2431 DEFGQTSGII

-2447 IELNQTMDRT
+2447 IELNQTVDRT
-2457 RYIIDSIELLDGG
+2457 RYVIASIELLDGG
-2470 LAAGE
+2470 LVAGE
-2475 NDLIEIIASTHYEL
+2475 NDLIDIISSTHYEL
-2489 SGTIFWDLDD
+2489 SGTIFWDIDD
-2499 DDDDDVGEGVPEVEI
+2499 DDDADVGEGVPDVEI
-2514 QMSSEGHDNITQITN
+2514 LMTSEGHDNISQITN
-2529 SAGDWSVFVPANT
+2529 AAGEWIVFVPADT

-2578 IYGNVTHSDLVDIGD
+2578 IYGNVSHSDLSNIGE

-2600 PSSGMVRDTVVPEK
+2600 PSHGMVRDRVVPDK
-2614 VLVDGVWNGQWTASV
+2614 VLEDGVWNGQWTASV

-2634 VIRATLEAS
+2634 IIRATFDAS
-2643 NLIGM
+2643 NLVGM

-2654 ISDGGNVDIDLVYG
+2654 INDGGNVDIDLLYG

-2683 QHHASESQ
+2683 QHHASELEIQ
-2691 IEGADIVDE
+2691 GAEIIDD

-2708 AGVRWDVMLSE
+2708 AGVRWDAMLTE

-2728 TGTIGIEG
+2728 TGMIEVEG
-2736 KFSVE
+2736 SFSVD

-2748 YSTSKSISVPG
+2748 YSTSKSINVPG

-2764 TASVTQDILFDRI
+2764 TASVTQNILFDRI
-2777 SNHTISGTIVSV
+2777 SNHTISVTIVSV
-2789 TGGELTDAGE
+2789 TGGELTDEGE
-2799 FDDVQAT
+2799 FNDVQAT
-2806 LGDDG
+2806 LGEEG
-2811 DYDSIEFTMSLD
+2811 EYDSIEFTMSLD
-2823 YLGHEPVSTYTVSGN
+2823 YLGHETVSSYTVSGN
-2838 VAGTDGKDWSV
+2838 VAGTDGKDWKV
-2849 EVWDDSI
+2849 EVWDQSI
-2856 DNWTTP
+2856 ENWTTP

-2873 STSYD
+2873 STTYD
-2878 NLRLR
+2878 NLLLR

-2888 QSTAQSLSNGH
+2888 QSTAQSLTNGH

-2914 QEVVV
+2914 QDVIV
-2919 RIPQFHNFELREPL
+2919 RIPQFHDFELREPL

-2952 NSGNGDERFEFV
+2952 NTGNGDERFNFV
-2964 FDDTQLPPDWERTG
+2964 FDDTQLPPDWQRTG
-2978 ATSHTLGAFVDS
+2978 ATSHTLGAFVES

-3062 GLVDAQDVKLVGTVR
+3062 GLVDAENVKLVGTVR
-3077 GKNVTSS
+3077 GANLTSS
-3084 VTQDVLSG
+3084 ATQDVLAG
-3092 DSVTYLIDVNLTD
+3092 DSATYLIDVNLTN

-3110 QEWFDFEIVTE
+3110 TEWFDFEIITE
-3121 GQEFSEEPEIVSKRY
+3121 GQEFTEAPEIVSKRY
-3136 SLKAPAVDD
+3136 SMKAPAVDD
-3145 STATTVIGVVLA
+3145 TTATTVIGVVLA